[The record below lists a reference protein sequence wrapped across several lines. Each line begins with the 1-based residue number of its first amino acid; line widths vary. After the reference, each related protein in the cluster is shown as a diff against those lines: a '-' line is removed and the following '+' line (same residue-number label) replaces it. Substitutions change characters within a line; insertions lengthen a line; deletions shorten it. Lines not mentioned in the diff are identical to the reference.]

1 MVRRKRDSSRPRAP
15 AGGAAALVGARLR
28 QVRAAR
34 GLSQSQIG
42 APYYGRQ
49 AISAVEL
56 GRSLPSLRMLCHLA
70 RRLGV
75 SVRELIPADLPAEK
89 GIAATH

>member
-1 MVRRKRDSSRPRAP
+1 MVRRRRPSTRPRAP

-28 QVRAAR
+28 EVRAAR
-34 GLSQSQIG
+34 GLSQSQVG

-56 GRSLPSLRMLCHLA
+56 GRSLPSLRMLRHLA
-70 RRLGV
+70 QRLET
-75 SVRELIPADLPAEK
+75 SVRDLLPQEF
-89 GIAATH
+89 

>member
-1 MVRRKRDSSRPRAP
+1 MVRRRPSSRPRAP
-15 AGGAAALVGARLR
+15 AGSAAALVGARLR
-28 QVRAAR
+28 EVRAAR

-56 GRSLPSLRMLCHLA
+56 GRSLPSLRMLRHLA
-70 RRLGV
+70 RQLDT
-75 SVRELIPADLPAEK
+75 SVRDLLPADF
-89 GIAATH
+89 